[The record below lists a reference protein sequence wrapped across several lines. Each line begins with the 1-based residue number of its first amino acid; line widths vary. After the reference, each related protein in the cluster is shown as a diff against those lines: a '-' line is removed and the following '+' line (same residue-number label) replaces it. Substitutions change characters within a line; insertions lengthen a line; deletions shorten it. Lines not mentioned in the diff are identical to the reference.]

1 MKSLKKN
8 SFVSTLGCAAGL
20 TFALVGP
27 VAAQKPFEFDL
38 EKAFAQQ
45 MERLSRLLPDDPAA
59 KEQFNKG
66 MVEMKKAFEED
77 ADNPSQDSQP
87 KTFEFRW
94 ESDDPGDLSDLRK
107 ELERFGGSP
116 GGLFERLFPGSG
128 MDPFGDSLGNGA
140 SPQQLRGMHGFS
152 IEDLFDM
159 GQSAP
164 PEQSKNHPDELN
176 KFKSIVES
184 ARPSTV
190 RILSGGN
197 QLVMGTIVTENG
209 YALTK
214 RSELGRTP
222 GLFEAQLANGDTVG
236 ARFVEEIADFDLA
249 LIKLD
254 AKGLQ
259 PAQFS
264 NSAALP
270 LGSFLA
276 APDVTAEPVAAG
288 ILSVQARNLSP
299 KSKGYLGIAVGPND
313 VGVSVTGVAPDSAAA
328 AAGLRPNDI
337 ITEVDGKPVGSPPQL
352 IKVVSGQEPDAIVE
366 INYVR
371 DGRPAKTSA
380 KLKSRAELAR
390 LGLRDHRDMD
400 LTSLMGADISS
411 QHDGYPS
418 ALQHDLPLASNQMGG
433 PLVDLDGKIVGIN
446 IARSGRVSTYALPAS
461 ELNKLLAALELENR
475 PDEEVPENN
484 RLPEVVNATDNRAL
498 REEVEREE
506 VERAEVERA
515 EVEREEVERTED
527 AIEKA
532 RAALRAAE
540 ESARAAREAL
550 NLDDQP

>member
-8 SFVSTLGCAAGL
+8 SFVSTLGCAASL

-27 VAAQKPFEFDL
+27 SAAQNPSEFDL
-38 EKAFAQQ
+38 EKAFEQQ
-45 MERLSRLLPDDPAA
+45 MERLSRLLPDDPEAR
-59 KEQFNKG
+59 EQFNKG
-66 MVEMKKAFEED
+66 MAEMQKAFEDD
-77 ADNPSQDSQP
+77 AANPSRNSQP

-107 ELERFGGSP
+107 QLERLGGFGGSP
-116 GGLFERLFPGSG
+116 GGLLERFFFGRG
-128 MDPFGDSLGNGA
+128 MDPFGDSLGNGLGV
-140 SPQQLRGMHGFS
+140 PPHQLRGMHGFS
-152 IEDLFDM
+152 IEDLF
-159 GQSAP
+159 GIEQSAP
-164 PEQSKNHPDELN
+164 PELSKNHPEELN
-176 KFKSIVES
+176 KFKSVVEA

-222 GLFEAQLANGDTVG
+222 GLFEAQLSTGGTVS

-264 NSAALP
+264 DSAALP

-276 APDVTAEPVAAG
+276 APDVIGEPVAAG

-299 KSKGYLGIAVGPND
+299 KSKGYLGIVVEKRPND
-313 VGVSVTGVAPDSAAA
+313 VGVSVTHVTPDSAAA

-352 IKVVSGQEPDAIVE
+352 IKIVSGQEPDAIVE

-371 DGRPAKTSA
+371 DGQSATTSA

-390 LGLRDHRDMD
+390 LGWLDRSHMD
-400 LTSLMGADISS
+400 LTSQMGADISS
-411 QHDGYPS
+411 QNDGYPS
-418 ALQHDLPLASNQMGG
+418 ALQHDAPLASNEMGG

-446 IARSGRVSTYALPAS
+446 IARSGRVSTYALPAA
-461 ELNKLLAALELENR
+461 ELNKILAALELEKR
-475 PDEEVPENN
+475 PDEDTQQND
-484 RLPEVVNATDNRAL
+484 RLPEVVEATGNDAL
-498 REEVEREE
+498 REEVERAEE
-506 VERAEVERA
+506 
-515 EVEREEVERTED
+515 

-540 ESARAAREAL
+540 ESAQAAREAL
-550 NLDDQP
+550 KSKDPR